1 MEKTVTI
8 QNPQQA
14 ATDDDAESQDASGEG
29 ITTAQ
34 IDELIAE
41 ISTPQ
46 PEASEASDKGVHEFD
61 FRRPNTFSRDHVRAL
76 AIVHE
81 TFARQVGTVLSTSLR
96 AVSQV
101 TVSSV
106 DQVPYDDYIAAS
118 PNPSLLAVVSLEP
131 LSGAGI
137 LQVPLPL
144 AMSVLDRLLG
154 GSGTGPYPFRA
165 LTDIEEGL
173 ISEVLD
179 RCLEELASAF
189 ESLVAIEPEI
199 VQLES
204 NPQFSQIAAPSDMVV
219 VVVFDTRIGG
229 QEGQLSLC
237 IPFASLQPRLEAI
250 TGHSLAG
257 DRRFGDVT
265 GAAAAMDRTMH
276 DVPVDVTVRFDT
288 VTLTSREVVGLEVG
302 DVLPLGHPSTSPLT
316 VLAGE
321 IPVFA
326 AVPGRKR
333 KRLAC
338 RIVEPDTQGAP

>member
-1 MEKTVTI
+1 MQNNVTI
-8 QNPQQA
+8 QSSQQEQQA
-14 ATDDDAESQDASGEG
+14 SGADVAPEVPERFS
-29 ITTAQ
+29 IEE
-34 IDELIAE
+34 IEELIAE
-41 ISTPQ
+41 VGAPVRDEPTRGS
-46 PEASEASDKGVHEFD
+46 GVHEFD
-61 FRRPNTFSRDHVRAL
+61 FRRPNTFSREHVRAL

-81 TFARQVGTVLSTSLR
+81 SFARQLGTVLSTSLR

-101 TVSSV
+101 NVASV
-106 DQVPYDDYIAAS
+106 DQIPYDDYITAS
-118 PNPSLLAVVSLEP
+118 PTPSLLTVVSLEP

-154 GSGTGPYPFRA
+154 GSGTGPYPVRA

-173 ISEVLD
+173 ITDIID
-179 RCLEELASAF
+179 RCLEQLAAAF

-204 NPQFSQIAAPSDMVV
+204 NPQFAQIAAPSDMVV
-219 VVVFDTRIGG
+219 AVVFDTRIGG

-250 TGHSLAG
+250 ARHSLSG

-265 GAAAAMDRTMH
+265 GAADAIHRAMTE
-276 DVPVDVTVRFDT
+276 VPVDISVRFEP
-288 VTLTSREVVGLEVG
+288 VTLTSNDVAGLRVG
-302 DVLPLGHPSTSPLT
+302 DVVPLGHPTEHPLA
-316 VLAGE
+316 VLAGGV
-321 IPVFA
+321 PLLA
-326 AVPGRKR
+326 AVAGRKR

-338 RIVEPDTQGAP
+338 RIVDPPPGGTP

>member
-1 MEKTVTI
+1 MQKSRQAQDVPGGE
-8 QNPQQA
+8 PQ
-14 ATDDDAESQDASGEG
+14 EGEPEAFS
-29 ITTAQ
+29 TEQ

-41 ISTPQ
+41 VSSPVDPEQ
-46 PEASEASDKGVHEFD
+46 PATAGVQSFD
-61 FRRPNTFSRDHVRAL
+61 FRRPNTFSREHVRAL
-76 AIVHE
+76 SIVHE
-81 TFARQVGTVLSTSLR
+81 SFARQLGTVLSTSLR

-101 TVSSV
+101 NVASV
-106 DQVPYDDYIAAS
+106 DQVPYDDYIGSS

-154 GSGTGPYPFRA
+154 GSGTGPYPARA

-173 ISEVLD
+173 ITEILD
-179 RCLEELASAF
+179 RCLSQLASAF
-189 ESLVAIEPEI
+189 ESLVAIEPVI

-204 NPQFSQIAAPSDMVV
+204 NPQFAQIAAPSDMVV
-219 VVVFDTRIGG
+219 AVVFDTRIGG

-250 TGHSLAG
+250 AGHSLAG
-257 DRRFGDVT
+257 DRRFGDSR
-265 GAAAAMDRTMH
+265 GAAEAMARVMA
-276 DVPVDVTVRFDT
+276 DVPVDVTVRFQP
-288 VTLTSREVVGLEVG
+288 VALPSSEVAGLRVG
-302 DVLPLGHPSTSPLT
+302 DVVPLGHATDQPLS
-316 VLAGE
+316 VLASG
-321 IPVFA
+321 IPLLA

-338 RIVEPDTQGAP
+338 RIVDPQPGGTP